1 MPRSAAKKPS
11 VPRRGSRQTRQ
22 KQYPEPDLVMLLS
35 DPEVRLL
42 MQADKVE
49 ESQLREMLEQ
59 VSVQLEASRAAL
71 DASYRPGVGIV
82 LLNSGNQVFVGRRID
97 VEKDAWQMPQGGMEP
112 GETPRQAALREL
124 REEIGTDDVEILAE
138 STRWLYYDV
147 PEELANKAWKG
158 RWRGQRQKW
167 IVALFKGQDSTID
180 VATANPEFDAWRW
193 VETEELST
201 LAVSFKRRLYLNLFA
216 EFLTIFRD

>member
-1 MPRSAAKKPS
+1 MECPRNRRKADDSYASTHLAAMECRGRGVLSMPRSATKKPS
-11 VPRRGSRQTRQ
+11 VAAHGSRQTRQ

-82 LLNSGNQVFVGRRID
+82 LLNNDNRVSWA
-97 VEKDAWQMPQGGMEP
+97 DA
-112 GETPRQAALREL
+112 
-124 REEIGTDDVEILAE
+124 
-138 STRWLYYDV
+138 
-147 PEELANKAWKG
+147 
-158 RWRGQRQKW
+158 
-167 IVALFKGQDSTID
+167 
-180 VATANPEFDAWRW
+180 
-193 VETEELST
+193 
-201 LAVSFKRRLYLNLFA
+201 
-216 EFLTIFRD
+216 